1 MDNSGN
7 RFVWYELAAAD
18 VEGAKAFY
26 SAVLGWRTADVSM
39 PDAPYTLFIA
49 KDTPVAGV
57 IGLPPDAL
65 ENGAEQQWIGYV
77 AVDSVDD
84 TANRVEQLGGVVH
97 IPPADV
103 LGVSRFSIVADPQ
116 RGTIALVNDREDSQQ
131 QPAPRGPG
139 AVGWHELHT
148 ASIERSFAFYG
159 PLLGWQKA
167 GAPADP
173 EDTYQEFS
181 AGGKTIGGML
191 ARPGQSAVFAVA
203 LLLQRRRRRGGGQAR
218 RGGRRP
224 DSRRPV
230 YCAGRRSGHPLQ
242 GSSRRHLCASR
253 QACPHE
259 HRVLF
264 AKRLSGPAGW
274 RAAPV
279 GLETAGRAFDRA
291 PPMLS
296 QSRTAGSG
304 QARTGRPG
312 LQHGIRSR
320 SSFRT
325 GRY

>member
-116 RGTIALVNDREDSQQ
+116 RATIALVNDREGSQQ
-131 QPAPRGPG
+131 QPAPQGPG

-173 EDTYQEFS
+173 KDPYQEFS

-191 ARPGQSAVFAVA
+191 ARPGQSAFSLWLYYFNVA
-203 LLLQRRRRRGGGQAR
+203 GVAAAAKRVEAAGGQILDGPFTVQGGAQAIHCRDPQGAIFALVDRRAR
-218 RGGRRP
+218 MSIGCYSPSGSPDLPDGG
-224 DSRRPV
+224 
-230 YCAGRRSGHPLQ
+230 
-242 GSSRRHLCASR
+242 
-253 QACPHE
+253 
-259 HRVLF
+259 
-264 AKRLSGPAGW
+264 
-274 RAAPV
+274 
-279 GLETAGRAFDRA
+279 
-291 PPMLS
+291 PP
-296 QSRTAGSG
+296 Q
-304 QARTGRPG
+304 
-312 LQHGIRSR
+312 
-320 SSFRT
+320 
-325 GRY
+325 